1 MNICYLIG
9 NLTKEPEKVEGN
21 LSKTLA
27 RLNIAV
33 RENYTDKDG
42 NRPVQFFNVS
52 VWGALAEN
60 CLKYLHKGSKI
71 AIVGKIQNRMWEAD
85 GIKKYNT
92 EIVAS
97 EIEFISTPQKKE
109 DEPKDLKTIQ
119 DDGLP
124 F

>member
-1 MNICYLIG
+1 MNISFVIG
-9 NLTKEPEKVEGN
+9 SLTKEPEKVEGN

-60 CLKYLHKGSKI
+60 CLKYLHKGSKV

-109 DEPKDLKTIQ
+109 DEPKDLKPIQ

>member
-1 MNICYLIG
+1 MNISFILG
-9 NLTKEPEKVEGN
+9 SLTKEPEKVEGN

-109 DEPKDLKTIQ
+109 DEPKDLKPIP
-119 DDGLP
+119 DKDLP

>member
-1 MNICYLIG
+1 MNISYILG
-9 NLTKEPEKVEGN
+9 NLTKEPERIDGVQ
-21 LSKTLA
+21 SKTLT

-42 NRPVQFFNVS
+42 TRPVQFFNVS

-60 CLKYLHKGSKI
+60 CLKYLHKGSKV
-71 AIVGKIQNRMWEAD
+71 AIIGKIQNRKWEAD
-85 GIKKYNT
+85 GVVRYNT
-92 EIVAS
+92 EIVAN

-109 DEPKDLKTIQ
+109 ETTTLQPIKDEN
-119 DDGLP
+119 LP

>member
-1 MNICYLIG
+1 MNISYILG
-9 NLTKEPEKVEGN
+9 NLTKEPERIEGVQN
-21 LSKTLA
+21 KTLA

-60 CLKYLHKGSKI
+60 CLKYLHKGSKV
-71 AIVGKIQNRMWEAD
+71 AIIGKIQNRKWEAD
-85 GIKKYNT
+85 GVVRYNT
-92 EIVAS
+92 EIVAN
-97 EIEFISTPQKKE
+97 EIEFISTPKK
-109 DEPKDLKTIQ
+109 DEQQPLQPIKDEN
-119 DDGLP
+119 LP

>member
-1 MNICYLIG
+1 MNISFILG
-9 NLTKEPEKVEGN
+9 VLTKEPEKVEGN

-42 NRPVQFFNVS
+42 NRPTQFFNVS

-109 DEPKDLKTIQ
+109 DEPKDLKPIQ
-119 DDGLP
+119 DDNLP